1 MVAYCVIFAAGEY
14 NCEKIYVPENGFII
28 AADGG
33 LDFLNKIKVKP
44 DLIIGDFDSLESE
57 PVGENIIKFPVR
69 KDDTDSLL
77 AIKKGFELGF
87 KNFILYGFLGGSL
100 DHTIANLQCLSFIAD
115 NGGIGYAVGKNETVT
130 AIKNSKLTFNEK
142 GRFSVFAL
150 GNEAKTVSITGAEY
164 EVKSIYLTPSFP
176 IGVGNR
182 FKGDKSTI
190 GVDDGTIH
198 IIWEQKNKEKFP
210 IKKERI

>member
-1 MVAYCVIFAAGEY
+1 MAYCVIFAAGEY
-14 NCEKIYVPENGFII
+14 NPENIYIPENGFII

-33 LDFLNKIKVKP
+33 LDFLNRINVKP
-44 DLIIGDFDSLESE
+44 DLIIGDFDSLDSE
-57 PVGENIIKFPVR
+57 PVGDNIIKFPVR

-87 KNFILYGFLGGSL
+87 KDFILYGFLGGSI

-115 NGGIGYAVGKNETVT
+115 NGGIGFAVGKNETVT
-130 AIKNSKLTFNEK
+130 AVKNTKLTLNEN

-150 GNEAKTVSITGAEY
+150 CEEAKGVTIKGADY
-164 EVKSIYLTPSFP
+164 EVENIDISPLFP

-182 FKGDKSTI
+182 FKGNETTI
-190 GVDDGTIH
+190 EVKEGTIH
-198 IIWEQKNKEKFP
+198 IIWNQKDNEKFP